1 MERPLRREGG
11 TPRGLLLSNGWV
23 RRARNAAAL
32 GVLATGWVLAGCH
45 EKGSRAEQRA
55 PPEKAELVEVPI
67 AREPLP
73 KKEPPRL
80 DGKQNEEPP
89 REAAEAPEDAQDAGG
104 GWETLSP
111 GAVLAAED
119 EFPPEEL
126 KVRPRKGS
134 LRIPSAD
141 TFSLVRLPEVEL
153 SVRLPKGAI
162 IERAVHDP
170 LVTQGP
176 VLYVLFPS
184 GHTEVIRK
192 GAVDFAG
199 EKEWLSTT
207 KTRAKVVFLYEAP
220 DALVHQAEERPHGQ
234 YCATAAC
241 TELEGQTFCADSAGV
256 TVKTGGKS
264 TRMTLQECAALVTIV
279 RSLRPLDE

>member
-1 MERPLRREGG
+1 LRIGG
-11 TPRGLLLSNGWV
+11 KRD
-23 RRARNAAAL
+23 
-32 GVLATGWVLAGCH
+32 
-45 EKGSRAEQRA
+45 EA
-55 PPEKAELVEVPI
+55 PPP
-67 AREPLP
+67 
-73 KKEPPRL
+73 
-80 DGKQNEEPP
+80 EE
-89 REAAEAPEDAQDAGG
+89 AEAPEDAQDDGG
-104 GWETLSP
+104 GWETFSPP

-141 TFSLVRLPEVEL
+141 TFSLVRLPEARL
-153 SVRLPKGAI
+153 SVRLPKGTI

-184 GHTEVIRK
+184 GHSEVIRK

-207 KTRAKVVFLYEAP
+207 KTRAKVVFLYEAS
-220 DALVHQAEERPHGQ
+220 DALVHQAVERAHGQ

>member
-1 MERPLRREGG
+1 LRREDG

-23 RRARNAAAL
+23 RRARSAAAL

-45 EKGSRAEQRA
+45 ENGSKVGQRA
-55 PPEKAELVEVPI
+55 PPEEAELVEVPI
-67 AREPLP
+67 PREPLP
-73 KKEPPRL
+73 PRL
-80 DGKQNEEPP
+80 GGKRDEAPPPEE
-89 REAAEAPEDAQDAGG
+89 AEAPEDDGG

-119 EFPPEEL
+119 EFPPEAL
-126 KVRPRKGS
+126 KVKPRKGS

-141 TFSLVRLPEVEL
+141 TFSLVRLPEVTL

-220 DALVHQAEERPHGQ
+220 DALVHQAEERAHGQ

-241 TELEGQTFCADSAGV
+241 TELEGETFCADSAGV
-256 TVKTGGKS
+256 TVKPGGKS
-264 TRMTLQECAALVTIV
+264 TRMTLPECAALVSIV
-279 RSLRPLDE
+279 RSLRLLDD